1 MASSY
6 VTVSTKVRREVVE
19 RARALGINVSRFLRE
34 KLEEEVEIYGGY
46 IREIGFITAP
56 GNPKNIKGFE
66 DLLRPDVVFVNRV
79 PGSGIRTFTDLQLKR
94 LGIMDP
100 ERRIRGYTY
109 QVRTHTAVAAAIAQ
123 GRADV
128 GIAVGYVA
136 KIYGLEFIH
145 LADERFDLVV
155 RRDRLYKSSVKAIL
169 EALGSRSFAEKLSK
183 LPHYRITD
191 ETGRR
196 IYP

>member
-1 MASSY
+1 MSY
-6 VTVSTKVRREVVE
+6 NIHMPRR
-19 RARALGINVSRFLRE
+19 LGL
-34 KLEEEVEIYGGY
+34 KDEVEIYGGY

-56 GNPKNIKGFE
+56 GNPKDIRDFK
-66 DLLRPDVVFVNRV
+66 DLLRPDVIFVNRV
-79 PGSGIRTFTDLQLKR
+79 PGSGIRTFTDLQLRK

-100 ERRIRGYTY
+100 EKRIRGYTY
-109 QVRTHTAVAAAIAQ
+109 QVKTHTAVAAAIAQ

-145 LADERFDLVV
+145 LADERFDLAV
-155 RRDRLYKSSVKAIL
+155 RRDRLYKRSVKTIL
-169 EALGSRSFAEKLSK
+169 EALRSRDFAEKLSK
-183 LPHYRITD
+183 LPHYRIAE
-191 ETGRR
+191 ETGQR